1 MAEKQTEEVTDKI
14 FTVANVISFVR
25 LCMIPIYLV
34 LLLGGND
41 IAATFM
47 FALAA
52 CTDWVDGQVARR
64 THTVS
69 KLGQLLDPA
78 VDRILMICGVV
89 GLLLVGRLPLWVV
102 LVVLIRDL
110 ILLIGGLYLLK
121 RWKTRVAVIFP
132 GKVATTFLFI
142 GFAGLLLNMPLMGGL
157 GITSAAW
164 LPGLNGNEVCWGIWL
179 VYLGLIL
186 ALFTTLYYVLMGYRK
201 MQKAKRLE
209 SKGML

>member
-1 MAEKQTEEVTDKI
+1 MAEKHTEQVTDKI
-14 FTVANVISFVR
+14 FTVANVISFIR
-25 LCMIPIYLV
+25 LCMIPIFLI
-34 LLLGGND
+34 LLMGGND

-64 THTVS
+64 TNTVS

-89 GLLLVGRLPLWVV
+89 GLLLVERLPMWVV
-102 LVVLIRDL
+102 VVVLARDL
-110 ILLIGGLYLLK
+110 ILLLGGLYLLK

-142 GFAGLLLNMPLMGGL
+142 GFAGLLLNFPLIAGL
-157 GITSAAW
+157 GITSVAW
-164 LPGLNGNEVCWGIWL
+164 LPGFNGEPVSWAIWF
-179 VYLGLIL
+179 VYLGLVL